1 MNSKPRA
8 ADSPVVSSNFEKFK
22 NVKSGHNL
30 KIKDAG
36 NVA

>member
-8 ADSPVVSSNFEKFK
+8 AESPVVSSNFEKFK

-30 KIKDAG
+30 KIKVVG